1 VIGKLLYRAG
11 NRSWM
16 WHSASMFF
24 VGLCLTLW
32 IRAKTVDQDE
42 RGNAERRAMFV
53 GLWPAM
59 FWLIGDA
66 IEREENRGVKLRRR

>member
-1 VIGKLLYRAG
+1 MIAKVLHRFG

-16 WHSASMFF
+16 WHSTSLFF
-24 VGLCLTLW
+24 IGLNLTLW
-32 IRAKTVDQDE
+32 IRAKTVDQDA

-59 FWLIGDA
+59 FWLVGDA
-66 IEREENRGVKLRRR
+66 LGREEDRGFKLRLR